1 MSSSLL
7 VIKSIDVIVSIFI
20 TLIIIIFTSW
30 LRDFLSYVESSRNY
44 GDTSMQI
51 ATEPDFVS
59 TLRDIY
65 LSDQVGLVFS
75 IQYSVFGIQFS
86 VFSTS
91 ILDANHS
98 MRHLSIRPGGLGI
111 SRLGILSL
119 L

>member
-20 TLIIIIFTSW
+20 TLINIIIILTSW

-75 IQYSVFGIQFS
+75 I
-86 VFSTS
+86 
-91 ILDANHS
+91 
-98 MRHLSIRPGGLGI
+98 
-111 SRLGILSL
+111 
-119 L
+119 

>member
-1 MSSSLL
+1 MSSSKL
-7 VIKSIDVIVSIFI
+7 VITSTDVIVSIFI
-20 TLIIIIFTSW
+20 TMIITIIFISW

-75 IQYSVFGIQFS
+75 IEYSVF
-86 VFSTS
+86 
-91 ILDANHS
+91 
-98 MRHLSIRPGGLGI
+98 
-111 SRLGILSL
+111 
-119 L
+119 